1 MARTFLDLCQDMVRE
16 VSFSGGTGL
25 ETVVGQTGDFA
36 KAVYWVQE
44 ADLYVQNLW
53 FDWKFLWAQ
62 YPKTLLSAG
71 VQTIPLPST
80 LAAND
85 DVVAHYNRRSLGL
98 VVGTDTSTQ
107 YLHRPCFMEW
117 DEFDDQYLFLT
128 QDASD
133 TPDHFSVSPDNVI
146 HLSAP
151 INTATVSA
159 RYAYWK
165 APVRMTTDSEESA
178 IPDQFRKIIVDR
190 AQIMYAGKED
200 APEIEVEA
208 IASYT
213 DMLEKLEAYALP
225 NQHSKRM
232 SQADIGLQEFPE
244 DSM

>member
-25 ETVVGQTGDFA
+25 ETVVDQTADFA

-53 FDWKFLWAQ
+53 FNWNFHWAQ
-62 YPKTLLSAG
+62 YPKTVLALGAQ
-71 VQTIPLPST
+71 VLPLPST
-80 LAAND
+80 QASNTD
-85 DVVAHYNRRSLGL
+85 IVGHYNRRTVGL
-98 VVGTDTSTQ
+98 VQGLTAATQ
-107 YLHRPCFMEW
+107 YLHKPVWMEW
-117 DEFDDQYLFLT
+117 DEFDEQYLFLD

-133 TPDHFSVSPDNVI
+133 TPDHFSVSPDGVI

-151 INTATVSA
+151 TRTATVSA

-165 APVRMTTDSEESA
+165 APVRMTTDTEESP

-200 APEIEVEA
+200 APEIEVET

-213 DMLEKLEAYALP
+213 DTLEKLEAYSLP
-225 NQHSKRM
+225 NQAVKRM
-232 SQADIGLQEFPE
+232 SQADIELQEFPA
-244 DSM
+244 